1 MRVAPWLR
9 KKNSLSTVLS
19 PLPPVLQKKTLPE
32 TMTQCHR
39 HIPAIPPKNTRPQ
52 IQSTM
57 PRQKNPRAQ
66 KNPSTPH
73 LQTIPSNPRIQ
84 IQSMMPRQKN
94 PRAQK
99 NPSTPH
105 LQTLPSN
112 PRPQIQSMMPR
123 QKNPRAQKNPSTPR
137 LQTIPSNPRIQIQ
150 SSISPRPISISQP
163 PNPRAQKKSSIP
175 PPRPLSNQLAI
186 RKRRGVRPKAKIL
199 SPRAFIVRPST

>member
-9 KKNSLSTVLS
+9 KKNSLSTALS
-19 PLPPVLQKKTLPE
+19 PLTPVLQKKTLPE
-32 TMTQCHR
+32 TMTLCHR

-66 KNPSTPH
+66 KNPSTQH
-73 LQTIPSNPRIQ
+73 LQTIPSNRRIQ

-105 LQTLPSN
+105 
-112 PRPQIQSMMPR
+112 
-123 QKNPRAQKNPSTPR
+123 